1 MRPQRLK
8 TNDQH
13 CRNGGFTLIELM
25 MTIVIGTTL
34 AAMAIPLVLTMAQ
47 AFRTGGD
54 IRSISGEVALA
65 KMRAAAD
72 FTQARLYADLSAGT
86 YRIETWN
93 KTSSCWVADG
103 DTACS
108 ASTTPTENF
117 LSKDVSFGFGS
128 LGSPPSNTQSTLGQA
143 PSCLDDSG
151 ASISNTACVVFN
163 SRGIPIDSTGS
174 PYGNDAIYLTDGS
187 SVYGVTVSA
196 TALVQTWTS
205 GTSTASW
212 KSY

>member
-1 MRPQRLK
+1 MVSHKENNFRPGYR
-8 TNDQH
+8 
-13 CRNGGFTLIELM
+13 GFSLIELM
-25 MTIVIGTTL
+25 MTIVIGMTL
-34 AAMAIPLVLTMAQ
+34 AAMAVPLVLSLAQ

-54 IRSISGEVALA
+54 IRSIAGDVALA

-93 KTSSCWVADG
+93 KTSTCWVADG
-103 DTACS
+103 DTAC
-108 ASTTPTENF
+108 AQSTTPTENF
-117 LSKDVSFGFGS
+117 LSKNVSFGFGS
-128 LGSPPSNTQSTLGQA
+128 LGSPPTSTQSAIGQA
-143 PSCLDDSG
+143 PNCLDDSG
-151 ASISNTACVVFN
+151 SAISNTACVVFN

-174 PYGNDAIYLTDGS
+174 PYGDDAIYLTDGS
-187 SVYGVTVSA
+187 EVYGVTVSA